1 MDYKPSLKFLWI
13 SPFGPLVEIRIKEI
27 SKRLITKGIYPIIFT
42 YKLQRKENLKFKQAK
57 KDLFYYHFRNPL
69 FFNFNSKIFKFLR
82 ETVFKIAFILGGM
95 PFLYSDIK
103 SFLKRNDDIKFIY
116 TTGPNFFTLMLG
128 YLLKKRYKKKLIV
141 EYTDPWYKNPYSAE
155 RRNFFDKL
163 LDYHI
168 EKRILQSADII
179 VSNTEYLN
187 PILQRN
193 FPFIKNKPI
202 FAIEDGLNLQEFD
215 EIPKKDENGIIITFG
230 GKIYGRRNIYPLFK
244 IISDLNREHFF
255 EDIKILVKIY
265 GSYPK
270 KLFERILDNLNI
282 KSLFYLGDFLSRSQF
297 LEEIMKSDLALHIGE
312 NIDYPT
318 IAFKVWEY
326 LSCRKKILFLS
337 LERSY
342 RSDFIKK
349 HNLGIVIPIDNL
361 TQGKKI
367 LKDLLLDVK
376 NKRFNTSI
384 ENHILE
390 KFTWE
395 NRVEKFVKDIIN
407 HINLI

>member
-1 MDYKPSLKFLWI
+1 MDDFCNRYF
-13 SPFGPLVEIRIKEI
+13 
-27 SKRLITKGIYPIIFT
+27 
-42 YKLQRKENLKFKQAK
+42 
-57 KDLFYYHFRNPL
+57 DLR
-69 FFNFNSKIFKFLR
+69 
-82 ETVFKIAFILGGM
+82 V
-95 PFLYSDIK
+95 
-103 SFLKRNDDIKFIY
+103 
-116 TTGPNFFTLMLG
+116 
-128 YLLKKRYKKKLIV
+128 
-141 EYTDPWYKNPYSAE
+141 AE
-155 RRNFFDKL
+155 C
-163 LDYHI
+163 
-168 EKRILQSADII
+168 E
-179 VSNTEYLN
+179 
-187 PILQRN
+187 
-193 FPFIKNKPI
+193 
-202 FAIEDGLNLQEFD
+202 
-215 EIPKKDENGIIITFG
+215 
-230 GKIYGRRNIYPLFK
+230 
-244 IISDLNREHFF
+244 
-255 EDIKILVKIY
+255 KILVKIY
-265 GSYPK
+265 GRYPK

-282 KSLFYLGDFLSRSQF
+282 KNLFYLGDFLSRSQF

-361 TQGKKI
+361 TEGKKI
-367 LKDLLLDVK
+367 LKDLLLDIK

-384 ENHILE
+384 ENHLLK